1 MTQRKFDKNVH
12 IVSREFHKFKKL
24 EKKKTKTK
32 QNEEEEISESLVV
45 VKAGLK
51 VFFSLEES
59 YTGLDLLDEPSQQH
73 SCVAHH
79 TGSQG
84 S

>member
-24 EKKKTKTK
+24 EKETKTK
-32 QNEEEEISESLVV
+32 QKEEEEISESLVV

-51 VFFSLEES
+51 VFFHLKNPI
-59 YTGLDLLDEPSQQH
+59 LD
-73 SCVAHH
+73 
-79 TGSQG
+79 
-84 S
+84 

>member
-12 IVSREFHKFKKL
+12 SVSREFHKFKKL
-24 EKKKTKTK
+24 AKKKTK
-32 QNEEEEISESLVV
+32 QSEEEGISESLVV
-45 VKAGLK
+45 IKAGLK

-59 YTGLDLLDEPSQQH
+59 HTGLDLLDEPSQQH
-73 SCVAHH
+73 SCVAHR

-84 S
+84 M

>member
-12 IVSREFHKFKKL
+12 SVSREFHKFKKPA
-24 EKKKTKTK
+24 KKQKKTK

-59 YTGLDLLDEPSQQH
+59 HTGLDLLDEPSQQH
-73 SCVAHH
+73 SCVAHR
-79 TGSQG
+79 TGSQD